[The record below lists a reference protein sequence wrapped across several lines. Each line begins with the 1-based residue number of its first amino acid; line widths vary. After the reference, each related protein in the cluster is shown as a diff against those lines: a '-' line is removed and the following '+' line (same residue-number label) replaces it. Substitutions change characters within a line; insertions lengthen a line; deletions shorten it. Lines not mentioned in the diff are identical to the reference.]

1 MLVVSHLLVH
11 KSRCVLGICREK
23 AKGATFFEATEGET
37 VRPMLDV
44 SWAPMLGAFS
54 VLFEEFSA
62 GDSSSASNG
71 TDCTQHSFIHQFSIV
86 TNLKTMVVW

>member
-1 MLVVSHLLVH
+1 MCLLTDYG
-11 KSRCVLGICREK
+11 CCRGK

-62 GDSSSASNG
+62 GED
-71 TDCTQHSFIHQFSIV
+71 TDPTTATMLALLYSC
-86 TNLKTMVVW
+86 TNLLCSGRQSRSLAN